1 VGHIGIGGSPKSSGG
16 GGGASNVTVDYIKG
30 YVNAGNSST
39 TPLGA
44 NAVFTGSAMDV
55 TDFAVINVN
64 VYSDVA
70 SATNGVTVQFSP
82 DGTNWDHSHSTTY
95 TSPTGVGYV
104 FNVEYKYARVVYTN
118 SGSAQT
124 AFRLQTILK
133 PTRVQSSLLRLNQN
147 PTDYFFAE
155 LTKSVIQGKTTAGGS
170 SYVDVKVTPSGSLT
184 VALGDITGVVGQN
197 TMANSL
203 PVAISSDQSAIP
215 VTDNGGSLTVDGTV
229 AATQSG
235 IYQVRTQDT
244 LGNGITSHLVSS
256 SRGLDVAVLDSTGAR
271 TNVATD
277 TTLTDV
283 KNNTARIPIGMTVS
297 STRLLV
303 DGSGVTQ
310 PVSAASLPLPTGAA
324 TETTLSSLNGKVTAC
339 NTGAVTIS
347 TALPAGTNNIGDVDV
362 LTLPNVTLAS
372 QVNPFTSAIPISD
385 NAGSITVDG
394 TIAATQSGAWSVTA
408 NAGTNLNTSALAL
421 ESGGNL
427 ASVKTNTDNLSLSI
441 GSTTSG
447 QKGNL
452 ILGATTTAAPTY
464 TTGQSNPLSLT
475 TAGAVRVDGS
485 ATTQP
490 VSGTVTANAGTGTF
504 AISAAS
510 LPLPTGAATETTLST
525 LNGKIPANLT
535 VTSTRLLVDGSGVT
549 QPVSGTVAA
558 TQSGNWSVRNL
569 DGSGNSLTSHLAGT
583 SRGIDVAIID
593 GSGNQITSF
602 GGGTQYADGTA
613 AATPTGNQI
622 NWNESGTQRAVT
634 LAKALPVQPGTGAA
648 FPVTDNGG
656 SLTVDGTVTANAGT
670 GTFAISAASL
680 PLPTGAATET
690 TLSALNTKVTACNTG
705 AVTIS
710 TLPKSSTSTTS
721 SVAGSVA
728 SVTLVASNASRLGA
742 TIFNDSTAI
751 LYLKLGSTASTTSFT
766 VKLNQD
772 DYYELPAQYI
782 YTGIITGVW
791 DSATG
796 AARVTELT

>member
-1 VGHIGIGGSPKSSGG
+1 MSSASSISSGGG

-30 YVNAGNSST
+30 YVDAGNSST
-39 TPLGA
+39 TPLAA
-44 NAVFTGSAMDV
+44 NGVFTGTAIDV
-55 TDFAVINVN
+55 TNFAVINVN

-95 TSPTGVGYV
+95 SSANGVGYI

-118 SGSAQT
+118 DGSAQSV
-124 AFRLQTILK
+124 FRLQTILK

-147 PTDYFFAE
+147 PTDYYFAE

-203 PVAISSDQSAIP
+203 PVTIASNQSAVP
-215 VTDNGGSLTVDGTV
+215 VSDNGGSITVDGTV

-235 IYQVRTQDT
+235 AWTVTANAGTGTFVVGDGGGSLTVDGSVSATQSGSWSVTANAGTNLNTSLLALESGGNLATIKTNTDNLSLSIGST
-244 LGNGITSHLVSS
+244 TSGQKGNLILGAVTTSAPSY
-256 SRGLDVAVLDSTGAR
+256 
-271 TNVATD
+271 
-277 TTLTDV
+277 TTLQSNPLSLT
-283 KNNTARIPIGMTVS
+283 TSG
-297 STRLLV
+297 LLRV

-310 PVSAASLPLPTGAA
+310 PISGTVTANAGTGTFAISAASLPLPTGAA
-324 TETTLSSLNGKVTAC
+324 TETTLSTLNGKIPSNLTVTA
-339 NTGAVTIS
+339 TRLLVDGSGVTQPVS
-347 TALPAGTNNIGDVDV
+347 
-362 LTLPNVTLAS
+362 
-372 QVNPFTSAIPISD
+372 
-385 NAGSITVDG
+385 G

-427 ASVKTNTDNLSLSI
+427 ASIKTNTDNLSLSI

-558 TQSGNWSVRNL
+558 TQSGTWTV
-569 DGSGNSLTSHLAGT
+569 TPTVPKAGT
-583 SRGIDVAIID
+583 STLTNVS
-593 GSGNQITSF
+593 GSITSVQLLAANTARV
-602 GGGTQYADGTA
+602 GGMIY
-613 AATPTGNQI
+613 
-622 NWNESGTQRAVT
+622 
-634 LAKALPVQPGTGAA
+634 
-648 FPVTDNGG
+648 
-656 SLTVDGTVTANAGT
+656 
-670 GTFAISAASL
+670 
-680 PLPTGAATET
+680 
-690 TLSALNTKVTACNTG
+690 
-705 AVTIS
+705 
-710 TLPKSSTSTTS
+710 
-721 SVAGSVA
+721 
-728 SVTLVASNASRLGA
+728 
-742 TIFNDSTAI
+742 NDSTAV
-751 LYLKLGSTASTTSFT
+751 LYLKLGTTASTTSFT

-772 DYYELPAQYI
+772 DYYEFSGPAV
-782 YTGIITGVW
+782 YTGIVHGIW
-791 DSATG
+791 DSAAG